1 MKKITAISVVCAIAI
16 STYASDLGT
25 IKVESSTIDDKFE
38 TKKSEISSTTTV
50 SGEKVDKSHISNIQQ
65 ILQSIPGI
73 TTESSTGDSLKIH
86 LRGVENQMYM
96 GEKPGVA
103 VVIDGVPVF
112 ERTGKVNIDLDN
124 IESIKVIKGGASY
137 LFGDDALS
145 GAVIITTKRGAKY
158 NHNYGAVEVGS
169 YGYKKAVAR
178 TGYANDD
185 LSFHVQASQ
194 RSSDG
199 YHEDSD
205 YETSYLNGKL
215 QYYIDDSSDINVGLE
230 YSKREKDSHGTVGG
244 ETQAKIN
251 PESIY
256 TGDQDSRD
264 YTRKY
269 DVELMKAF
277 LTYSKDFD
285 YGANLLVNTYIYTDT
300 TEFMSSPQT
309 KDSSG
314 NNDATLTDD
323 NYVYDNHY
331 EQVQKGVKSE
341 YRDSFKNSAALLG
354 VDLRANEYENKTTY
368 RAAQALVIYGGP
380 MAGVYPDYYQ
390 PGDFK
395 SNDKTD
401 ENVYA
406 LYGEY
411 KYAFT
416 DSISATTNLRYD
428 KIKLDYTD
436 SAANSLKKDFS
447 VYSYRIGMNYQM
459 SQNSTLFL
467 NYSTGFRA
475 PTISQL
481 FAGDVS
487 TWGSTQ
493 NNPNL
498 DPEESFNYEIGVRAL
513 MNNIKYEA
521 SVFQIDRKDFIM
533 KTSGNYGDTDTNDM
547 WDNVG
552 GARHRGFELSAVGNI
567 IDSLSFNM
575 AYTYLRAKYTNY
587 RNFGITMGSDV
598 YFPVFTPAPVMTYDA
613 TGNTIPRTS
622 KHNVN
627 LIMNYQVLKDLTLM
641 AEVNA
646 KSKYYADD
654 LNKIEIAGHGILN
667 LMATY
672 NKKLGMFDTSFF
684 VRADNVFDK
693 QYYTSAR
700 SSSDRNEDGVFNAED
715 LSITVNPGR
724 VLTAGLA
731 AKF

>member
-1 MKKITAISVVCAIAI
+1 MKKITAISAVCALAI
-16 STYASDLGT
+16 SAYASDLGT

-38 TKKSEISSTTTV
+38 NKKSEVSSTTTI
-50 SGEKVDKSHISNIQQ
+50 SGERVDKEHVENLQQ

-73 TTESSTGDSLKIH
+73 TTESSTGDTLKIH

-124 IESIKVIKGGASY
+124 IESVKVIKGGASY

-169 YGYKKAVAR
+169 DGYKKAVAR

-185 LSFHVQASQ
+185 LSFHVQAST
-194 RSSDG
+194 RSADG

-205 YETSYLNGKL
+205 YDTKYLNGKL
-215 QYYIDDSSDINVGLE
+215 QYYIDDSSDINLGVE
-230 YSKREKDSHGTVGG
+230 YSEREKDSHGTVGG
-244 ETQAKIN
+244 GLEALTN

-256 TGDQDSRD
+256 LGDQQSRD
-264 YTRKY
+264 YTRGY
-269 DVELMKAF
+269 DVELLKAF

-285 YGANLLVNTYIYTDT
+285 HGANLLVNTYIYTDT
-300 TEFMSSPQT
+300 TEFMSAPQT

-314 NNDATLTDD
+314 NTDLTLTDD

-331 EQVQKGVKSE
+331 EQTQKGVKGE
-341 YRDSFKNSAALLG
+341 YRDSFNSSAALVG
-354 VDLRANEYENKTTY
+354 VDLRANEYENKTTF
-368 RAAQALVIYGGP
+368 RAAQALVVYGGP

-395 SNDKTD
+395 SNNKTD

-406 LYGEY
+406 VYGEY

-416 DSISATTNLRYD
+416 NSFSATANLRYD

-436 SAANSLKKDFS
+436 SEANDLNKDFS
-447 VYSYRIGMNYQM
+447 VYSYRLGLNYQM
-459 SQNSTLFL
+459 SDNSTLFA

-487 TWGSTQ
+487 TWGSTI

-498 DPEESFNYEIGVRAL
+498 KPEESLNYEIGVRAL
-513 MNNIKYEA
+513 ANNIKYEA
-521 SVFQIDRKDFIM
+521 SIFQLDRKDFIM
-533 KTSGNYGDTDTNDM
+533 RTSGNYGDTDTTDM

-552 GARHRGFELSAVGNI
+552 GARHRGLELSTMGEI
-567 IDSLSFNM
+567 TDSLSFNM

-587 RNFGITMGSDV
+587 RNFGITLGSDV
-598 YFPVFTPAPVMTYDA
+598 YFPVFTPAPVMTYDV

-622 KHNVN
+622 KHTVN
-627 LIMNYQVLKDLTLM
+627 LIMDYKATKELSFMT
-641 AEVNA
+641 EVNA

-654 LNKIEIAGHGILN
+654 LNQIEIGGHATLN

-672 NKKLGMFDTSFF
+672 NSKLGMFDTSFF
-684 VRADNVFDK
+684 VRADNVLDK

-700 SSSDRNEDGVFNAED
+700 SSSDRNEDGLFNSED

-724 VLTAGLA
+724 VLTAGLS